1 MSLRKDMQT
10 RMIWQQSGARET
22 QTPWAQSTVL
32 TGVDTTSNIKR
43 GIPKLLH
50 VLHFSW
56 GQGWGAGLGRGQA
69 FMPQNSSLKWCWK
82 DEHKAGAIHRHKEA
96 LWTALAMLMRW
107 VRNHRSCVP
116 SITTVPIRNMVAG
129 QPHTLGTALF
139 RHNKT
144 WGIS

>member
-1 MSLRKDMQT
+1 LAAVRSKGNPNPLGTVHSSHRSGHHFEYQEGNTEVAPCPALLLGT
-10 RMIWQQSGARET
+10 RMGSRAGEGASIY
-22 QTPWAQSTVL
+22 AS
-32 TGVDTTSNIKR
+32 K
-43 GIPKLLH
+43 
-50 VLHFSW
+50 
-56 GQGWGAGLGRGQA
+56 
-69 FMPQNSSLKWCWK
+69 QNSSLKWCWK